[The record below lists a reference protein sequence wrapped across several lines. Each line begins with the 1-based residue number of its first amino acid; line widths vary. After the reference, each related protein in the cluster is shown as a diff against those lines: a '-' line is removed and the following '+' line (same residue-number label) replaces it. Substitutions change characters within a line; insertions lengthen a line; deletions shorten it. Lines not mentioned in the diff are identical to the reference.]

1 METWKLIEGFNNVY
15 YVSNI
20 GNVKSIDHYHNSATG
35 TRFKKG
41 RIIKPQ
47 RDKNGYVRVS
57 LSLDKVK
64 FTTGI
69 HRLVAKSFI
78 PNPSNKLY
86 VNHINGIKTDNRVE
100 NLEWC
105 TNSENTIHAYKNNLI
120 KVNLGEDHHMSKFS
134 NNEVGKIRLLHSKG
148 RTNKELAN
156 RYKIS
161 EAAMSKILKNKSYVI
176 NN

>member
-1 METWKLIEGFNNVY
+1 METWKLIEGFNEVY

-20 GNVKSIDHYHNSATG
+20 GNVKSIDHYYNSVRG
-35 TRFKKG
+35 TRLKKG
-41 RIIKPQ
+41 RLIKLH
-47 RDKNGYVRVS
+47 KSNKGYLRVS
-57 LSLDKVK
+57 LSMDCIK
-64 FTTGI
+64 FTTGV

-78 PNPSNKLY
+78 PNPSNKPY
-86 VNHINGIKTDNRVE
+86 VNHINGNKQDNRVE

-105 TNSENTIHAYKNNLI
+105 TNSENIVHAYKNNLI
-120 KVNLGEDHHMSKFS
+120 KLNLGEDHHMSKFT
-134 NNEVGKIRLLHSKG
+134 NNEVAKIRLLHSKG

-161 EAAMSKILKNKSYVI
+161 EAAMSKILKNKSYV